1 MFRSSTFI
9 ASRLQ
14 RLITSSKPP
23 LHRYLS
29 ESVYIQPSTAT
40 ETGITKKLFTPGPLE
55 VSYETKYAMLK
66 DLGHRDPEFGNAVK
80 FIRQKLLDIAYVSGE
95 NYTTVPIQG
104 SGTFAVEAVFG
115 TTVPRKDGKVLIIT
129 NGAYGKRIVRMLDM
143 MGIDKIVLEGSED
156 AVAEVQAVRNV
167 LSEVKDITAVCMVHC
182 ETSTGVVH
190 PVEAVGKA
198 IKELQP
204 SANFIV
210 DAMSSFGG
218 IPLNLIDANIDFM
231 ISSANKCIEGVPGFA
246 YVIANKDKLLQY
258 KGCSQSLSLDLVDQ
272 YLTLEKTGL
281 FRFTAPTHTMLAFK
295 KALEEFEEEGGILG
309 RAARYKKNRNILR
322 RGMKEMGFKEFL
334 DDTHDGYI
342 ITSYFYPEDP
352 NFSFEEFDVRLG
364 SKGQGIYPGQ
374 LTEARCFR
382 LGNIGQLYP
391 HDMECLLKCIKEVL
405 IEMNVKVPLCHD

>member
-1 MFRSSTFI
+1 
-9 ASRLQ
+9 
-14 RLITSSKPP
+14 
-23 LHRYLS
+23 
-29 ESVYIQPSTAT
+29 
-40 ETGITKKLFTPGPLE
+40 
-55 VSYETKYAMLK
+55 MLK